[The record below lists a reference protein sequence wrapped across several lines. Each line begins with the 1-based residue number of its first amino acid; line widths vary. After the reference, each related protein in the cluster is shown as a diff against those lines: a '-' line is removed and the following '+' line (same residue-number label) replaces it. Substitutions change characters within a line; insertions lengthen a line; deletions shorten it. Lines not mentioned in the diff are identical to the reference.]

1 MSLWKVLV
9 KNELRIRTARFKSH
23 RKLFFISIYAIFL
36 FWAMYLG
43 PVFFNAVFP
52 DILSAFSGVLAIIL
66 NYVIEYFLMI
76 VFVMFILYPLFTL
89 FRKSEIGIKD
99 VVLSSPVK
107 SGDIF
112 LGEFFAQLPFIFL
125 IVLAVGP
132 AAASL
137 LSQINPQLTIVH
149 YLAIYL
155 VIFLLMTFSLII
167 GTILANWIEFKFSS
181 NKRLSSSSNSFL
193 LLLSFIVIISFYLF
207 HYAFNLAYN
216 DPSFKNWLSIFPSFW
231 YSNMILYIID
241 PILIQSYVVN
251 VWLSIILAIGIPLII
266 FFLSYRKAEN
276 FYSYEPQLE
285 KNLTIREKEGKFFKI
300 IEKLTLK
307 RYRIIVVVQFKI
319 FLRKKEN
326 VTKLVYSIAF
336 TGVLGLFIFFSLDNS
351 LTSIKDIP
359 LGNLISIPV
368 EYFDMLVV
376 SIISWMGGLIF
387 GMMMGISSIFDS
399 KDILYLY
406 KKSTKGVNASI
417 YSFLYLMMYLLLFFS
432 ITLTFFFA
440 ILFSLNIPVAVWFF
454 STYILNCF
462 IVVVQLVGLQCIRP
476 LYGERGK
483 QIYFK
488 IYFIGVLQVVSLLIS
503 LFIVI
508 PIFPITIDY
517 SLGFL
522 YILLANMG
530 ISATIAAV
538 MLLVGLF
545 KLNRTD

>member
-1 MSLWKVLV
+1 MSLWKIVV

-23 RKLFFISIYAIFL
+23 RKLFFIIISAIFL

-52 DILSAFSGVLAIIL
+52 DLLAAFSGVLEL
-66 NYVIEYFLMI
+66 VLHFVIEYFLMT

-99 VVLSSPVK
+99 VILSSPVK

-137 LSQINPQLTIVH
+137 LTQVNQQLTIVH
-149 YLAIYL
+149 YFTIYL
-155 VIFLLMTFSLII
+155 VLFLLMTFSLLI
-167 GTILANWIEFKFSS
+167 GTILANWIELKFSS
-181 NKRLSSSSNSFL
+181 NKRISSSSNSFL
-193 LLLSFIVIISFYLF
+193 LLLSFMIIISFYIF

-216 DPSFKNWLSIFPSFW
+216 DPVFKNWLSIFPSFW
-231 YSNMILYIID
+231 YSNIILYVIN
-241 PILIQSYVVN
+241 PILIKTYVTN
-251 VWLSIILAIGIPLII
+251 IWLSTILAIGIPLIL
-266 FFLSYRKAEN
+266 FFFSYRKAEN
-276 FYSYEPQLE
+276 FYSYEPQHE
-285 KNLTIREKEGKFFKI
+285 KNLIIKDRKGIFFKLV
-300 IEKLTLK
+300 EKMTLK
-307 RYRIIVVVQFKI
+307 KYRIVVMVQFKN

-326 VTKLVYSIAF
+326 VTKLIYSIAF
-336 TGVLGLFIFFSLDNS
+336 TGILGLFIFLSLDNP
-351 LTSIKDIP
+351 LTSIKDYL
-359 LGNLISIPV
+359 LGELVSIPV
-368 EYFDMLVV
+368 KYFDILVM

-387 GMMMGISSIFDS
+387 GMMMGISSIFNS

-406 KKSTKGVNASI
+406 KKSTKGINISI
-417 YSFLYLMMYLLLFFS
+417 FSFLYLMTHLLL
-432 ITLTFFFA
+432 IYGVVLTIFFA
-440 ILFSLNIPVAVWFF
+440 ILFSLNITVVGIFF
-454 STYILNCF
+454 STYIIYCF
-462 IVVVQLVGLQCIRP
+462 IIVVQLVALQCIRP
-476 LYGERGK
+476 FYGERGK

-503 LFIVI
+503 LFITI
-508 PIFPITIDY
+508 PLFPIVLDY
-517 SLGFL
+517 SLGFM
-522 YILLANMG
+522 YILFTNMG

-538 MLLVGLF
+538 MLLFGLF

>member
-23 RKLFFISIYAIFL
+23 RKLFFTVIYAIFL
-36 FWAMYLG
+36 FWAIYLG

-52 DILSAFSGVLAIIL
+52 DILSAFSGVLAIVL
-66 NYVIEYFLMI
+66 NYVIEYFLMT

-137 LSQINPQLTIVH
+137 LSQVNPQLTIVH
-149 YLAIYL
+149 YFAIYL
-155 VIFLLMTFSLII
+155 IIFLLMTFSLII

-193 LLLSFIVIISFYLF
+193 LLLSFIVIISFYVF
-207 HYAFNLAYN
+207 HYAFNLAYS

-231 YSNMILYIID
+231 YSNLILYIID
-241 PILIQSYVVN
+241 PTLIQSYVVN

-300 IEKLTLK
+300 IEKMTLK
-307 RYRIIVVVQFKI
+307 RYRIIVVVQFKN

-326 VTKLVYSIAF
+326 VTKLIYSIAF
-336 TGVLGLFIFFSLDNS
+336 TGVLGLFIFISLENP
-351 LTSIKDIP
+351 LTSIKNIL
-359 LGNLISIPV
+359 LGELVSIPV
-368 EYFDMLVV
+368 EYFDLLVV

-399 KDILYLY
+399 KDILDLY
-406 KKSTKGVNASI
+406 KKSSKGVNASI
-417 YSFLYLMMYLLLFFS
+417 YSFLYLMTYILLFYG
-432 ITLTFFFA
+432 IILTIFFT
-440 ILFSLNIPVAVWFF
+440 ILFSLNIVDVGVFF
-454 STYILNCF
+454 STYIINCF
-462 IVVVQLVGLQCIRP
+462 ITVVQLVGLQCIRP
-476 LYGERGK
+476 LYGESGK

-488 IYFIGVLQVVSLLIS
+488 IYFIGVLQVVSLLTS
-503 LFIVI
+503 LFITI
-508 PIFPITIDY
+508 PLFPIVIDY

-522 YILLANMG
+522 YILFANMG
-530 ISATIAAV
+530 ISAIISSV
-538 MLLVGLF
+538 ILLFGLF
-545 KLNRTD
+545 KLNRID

>member
-137 LSQINPQLTIVH
+137 LSQVNPQLTIVH

-440 ILFSLNIPVAVWFF
+440 ILFSLNISVAVGFF